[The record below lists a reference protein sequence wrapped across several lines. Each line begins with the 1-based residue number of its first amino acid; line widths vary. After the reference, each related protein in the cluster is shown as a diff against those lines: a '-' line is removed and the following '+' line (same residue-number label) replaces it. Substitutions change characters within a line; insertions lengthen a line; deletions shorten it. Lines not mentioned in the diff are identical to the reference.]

1 MKTGGGA
8 GAALLLL
15 AALARPGVAYAQR
28 AGENAVTEADDAF
41 GISVGLESTGIYT
54 DRDTRGFSPLDAG
67 NARID
72 GIYYDPVG
80 ALSGRLRQSTTIRV
94 GFAAEGFPFT
104 APTGIVDYKFRP
116 FPDQFGNSLT
126 LFRGAFGGHIAEWDL
141 RLPVIKNHVSLTG
154 GIAEADLQN
163 SDGSNSLSWGW
174 TVRPILRIATAEFA
188 PFIVRSAF
196 HDDYGHPFIVV
207 RGATLPDIPKKR
219 LYLGQDWAA
228 RRYRNDHYGATLKAK
243 ITDQLSFRGG
253 VFRSVGDRNEYY
265 TEIFSIIDP
274 PNPADP
280 TIKASHR
287 FIADPP
293 HDLHSTSGEALAVL
307 RMGSGDWSHRIFAG
321 YRARNRVTETGGSDP
336 RDFGV
341 VDFGD
346 LDAENE
352 PEFTFSAV
360 NSGRVRQSSW
370 MLGYI
375 GRLEGAGQINLG
387 IQKARYRASF
397 VDGGTG
403 ERDSSRANPWL
414 YNATLFIDLTPSLSI
429 YGGTERGLED
439 SGLAPENA
447 ANRNEQLPATRT
459 TQYEGGLRWKFHGG
473 QLVVNAFQ
481 ITKPYFSFDGQNR
494 YVRSGEERHR
504 GFETSLSGHFG
515 DRLSLVAGVLLQK
528 PRVTGAAVDLGIVGN
543 RPAGKPSVYARLD
556 ANYRTDIFDGLT
568 PTLSLVHTGKRAAGS
583 APQPELDGR
592 QLMVPAYT
600 TVDLGL
606 RQRFKVGKMD
616 ASLRAQVQNVFDEA
630 TWKVVAANVIYP
642 EERRRF
648 TLSLTTDF

>member
-1 MKTGGGA
+1 MVVSALCTLAIPGA
-8 GAALLLL
+8 
-15 AALARPGVAYAQR
+15 VHAQR
-28 AGENAVTEADDAF
+28 AAENAVTDADDAF
-41 GISVGLESTGIYT
+41 GISVGLESAGIYT

-104 APTGIVDYKFRP
+104 APTGIVDYKFRTM
-116 FPDQFGNSLT
+116 PDEFGNSLS
-126 LFRGAFGGHIAEWDL
+126 LYRGAFGGHIVEWDL
-141 RLPVIKNHVSLTG
+141 RLPLVDRHVSLTG

-174 TVRPILRIATAEFA
+174 TVRPIIRVATVEFA

-196 HDDYGHPFIVV
+196 HDDYGHPFVVV
-207 RGATLPDIPKKR
+207 RGATLPDVPKKR
-219 LYLGQDWAA
+219 VYLGQDWAG

-253 VFRSVGDRNEYY
+253 IFHSVGDRNEYY

-274 PNPADP
+274 PQGGAGPIRANH
-280 TIKASHR
+280 S

-293 HDLHSTSGEALAVL
+293 HEVHSTSGEALAVL
-307 RMGSGDWSHRIFAG
+307 RLGGGGWNHRIFAG

-336 RDFGV
+336 RSFGQV
-341 VDFGD
+341 VFGE
-346 LDAENE
+346 LDPE
-352 PEFTFSAV
+352 PEPDFTFSAV
-360 NSGRVRQSSW
+360 NSGRVRQSSL

-375 GRLEGAGQINLG
+375 GRLDGVGQLNLG
-387 IQKARYRASF
+387 IQKARYRARF
-397 VDGGTG
+397 RDGATG
-403 ERDSSRANPWL
+403 DRGSSRADPWL
-414 YNATLFIDLTPSLSI
+414 YNATAFFDLTPSLSL

-439 SGLAPENA
+439 SGVAPENA
-447 ANRNEQLPATRT
+447 ANRSEQLPATRT
-459 TQYEGGLRWKFHGG
+459 TQYEGGVRWKFSGG
-473 QLVVNAFQ
+473 QFVVNAFQ
-481 ITKPYFSFDGQNR
+481 ITKPYFSFDAQNR
-494 YVRSGEERHR
+494 FVRSGKERHR
-504 GFETSLSGHFG
+504 GVEASLSGHFG
-515 DRLSLVAGVLLQK
+515 DRLSVVAGALVMQ
-528 PRVTGAAVDLGIVGN
+528 PRVTGPGVEAGLVGR
-543 RPAGKPSVYARLD
+543 RPAGKPSLYARFD

-568 PTLSLVHTGKRAAGS
+568 PTVSLVHTGKRAAGS
-583 APQPELDGR
+583 APQEELDGR

-606 RQRFKVGKMD
+606 RQRFKIGAID
-616 ASLRAQVQNVFDEA
+616 ASVRAQVQNVFDEA
-630 TWKVVAANVIYP
+630 TWKIVAANVIYP

-648 TLSLTTDF
+648 TVSLAADF